1 VKESKTWIATV
12 APFAALLSSCEAN
25 AATIDAVAKLLS
37 AVAWPT
43 VVLVLLLSQ
52 RKLLASVFGRLQHLK
67 VSPTGIEAEIR
78 EVQQAEVRVV
88 ERSGNL
94 NPEPPSER
102 QVRAAEKI
110 GELSLDA
117 DASVIS
123 RQVHDL
129 AMEYE
134 RIRASMRP
142 SDSRTRRMEVV
153 VTKMRTLAFAAYPLL
168 DRLTKSTSTGE
179 RLAAVAILEV
189 RSNPAYLGWLAERFS
204 IERPFIA
211 YHAGVALSVA
221 ARTLD
226 RTYSEQIRTAI
237 HAARNALG
245 PGSDNTDRA
254 RVLENAE
261 KALTEDRVLPE
272 RTSAEK
278 N

>member
-1 VKESKTWIATV
+1 MKATRSALIPTAV
-12 APFAALLSSCEAN
+12 LFSALLSGCETN
-25 AATIDAVAKLLS
+25 ASTIEAVAKLVS
-37 AVAWPT
+37 AIAWPIIV
-43 VVLVLLLSQ
+43 VVLLVSQ
-52 RKLLASVFGRLQHLK
+52 RKLLARMVHLK
-67 VSPTGIEAEIR
+67 LSPTGIEAEIR
-78 EVQQAEVRVV
+78 EVQNAEIRVV
-88 ERSGNL
+88 ESSTSL
-94 NPEPPSER
+94 NPEPPTER

-117 DASVIS
+117 DLAVIR
-123 RQVHDL
+123 RQVHDS

-168 DRLTKSTSTGE
+168 DQLANSSSAGE

-189 RSNPAYLGWLAERFS
+189 RSNPAYLDWLAERFS

-226 RTYSEQIRTAI
+226 RTYREQIRKAI
-237 HAARNALG
+237 HAAKGALG
-245 PGSDNTDRA
+245 QGQDTTDRA
-254 RVLENAE
+254 RILESVD
-261 KALTEDRVLPE
+261 KALSEDDGAS
-272 RTSAEK
+272 RTVHEVRE